1 MHLYIYKFRER
12 AAFILARNFC
22 VSWISIQRA
31 FCQQVINKDFHWL
44 DTTKFPLVNIMLQ
57 SHLGHH
63 FVTWIQGHSYNETT
77 DTWTSFMTKQS
88 WVNNYH
94 REGLLAD
101 LFIWALFT
109 LLLSTLITIF
119 EIKTLAFT
127 AVSSACQWMIIC
139 LNHLSYIRISQ
150 VCHLVVGTQ
159 AQSIFIHTKWQY
171 LRRDTFDLSEGMANV
186 YTRITSRAMIC
197 ESIMI
202 IPCHGC
208 FRL

>member
-1 MHLYIYKFRER
+1 MM
-12 AAFILARNFC
+12 
-22 VSWISIQRA
+22 
-31 FCQQVINKDFHWL
+31 
-44 DTTKFPLVNIMLQ
+44 PQ

-63 FVTWIQGHSYNETT
+63 FVTWIQGLTYNETI
-77 DTWTSFMTKQS
+77 DMGKCVMTKQS
-88 WVNNYH
+88 WVNNHH
-94 REGLLAD
+94 REGLLAG

-127 AVSSACQWMIIC
+127 TVSGACQRRIIC

-159 AQSIFIHTKWQY
+159 AQSILIHTKWQF
-171 LRRDTFDLSEGMANV
+171 LRRDGFDLSEGMANV
-186 YTRITSRAMIC
+186 YTWMTSRAMIC